1 MENILY
7 NELKIRGF
15 KVDVGVVEKYGK
27 DQAQKTIKNMYE
39 IDFVASRGSKKYYIQ
54 SAFSHG
60 TDEKKEVESRPLIEI
75 KDSFKKIIVVKDD
88 IKPRHDENGIVTI
101 GLWNFLLNE
110 NSLEL

>member
-1 MENILY
+1 MY

-27 DQAQKTIKNMYE
+27 DQTQKTIKNMYE
-39 IDFVASRGSKKYYIQ
+39 IDFVASKGSKKYYIQ
-54 SAFSHG
+54 SALSID
-60 TDEKKEVESRPLIEI
+60 TDEKKEAETRSLIEI

-88 IKPRHDENGIVTI
+88 IKPRRDDNGIVTI
-101 GLWNFLLNE
+101 GLWNFLLDE

>member
-39 IDFVASRGSKKYYIQ
+39 IDFVASR
-54 SAFSHG
+54 
-60 TDEKKEVESRPLIEI
+60 EVKSITY
-75 KDSFKKIIVVKDD
+75 S
-88 IKPRHDENGIVTI
+88 PR
-101 GLWNFLLNE
+101 FPMAPMKRKR
-110 NSLEL
+110 